1 MAKSTSINFRSL
13 QDHYTFSE
21 RRVIRINEPDETVE
35 RVYTDQY
42 CRRMWPWYS
51 AELARFLTI
60 AMGSACELEYQMIL
74 ANDLNFIYEVVYSRL
89 TSDLVEIKKMLTS
102 FIKKLKT
109 DN

>member
-1 MAKSTSINFRSL
+1 
-13 QDHYTFSE
+13 
-21 RRVIRINEPDETVE
+21 
-35 RVYTDQY
+35 
-42 CRRMWPWYS
+42 
-51 AELARFLTI
+51 
-60 AMGSACELEYQMIL
+60 MGSACELEYQMIL